1 MWRKGVEKM
10 FQKDSFG
17 TTEAQ
22 VKLATLHGKHAFPVG
37 GNIVEVNNVLEKVL
51 FALQIHAAAPK
62 YVLTRA
68 LYDNGDKVSLQS
80 ARFVVRPAVRDE
92 LAVADLKKTFQ
103 INAGEDFFDKFIS
116 EMAQW
121 FDLYQYHKQLQVN
134 VNELNTVVDELIAE
148 NEIPFAIQFSFGS
161 GLIDA
166 SDDHAVVGLS
176 ADVIANLGNLSLFD
190 ENMESRRNG
199 YKAKIVE
206 TLKECTKPYD
216 IVKVKNLVTKD
227 LGLYSRRALN
237 KLMRQFV
244 SRKVEFVRVGTGYVE
259 TETVFAIVDKVAV
272 TEKELAEIDATNA
285 LVIDNADASS
295 KEKEAGKTKIVVV
308 YRVSPFTKEEGTP
321 ADVKLADVI

>member
-1 MWRKGVEKM
+1 M

-17 TTEAQ
+17 TIEAQ
-22 VKLATLHGKHAFPVG
+22 LKLATLNGKHAFPVG
-37 GNIVEVNNVLEKVL
+37 GNITEVNNVLEKVL
-51 FALQIHAAAPK
+51 FALQIHPTAPK
-62 YVLTRA
+62 YVITRA
-68 LYDNGDKVSLQS
+68 LYPTVEGGTELQS

-92 LAVADLKKTFQ
+92 LAVADMKKTFQ
-103 INAGEDFFDKFIS
+103 INAGEDFFDKFIT

-134 VNELNTVVDELIAE
+134 VNELNAVVDSLIVE
-148 NEIPFAIQFSFGS
+148 HEIPFAIQFSFGD

-166 SDDHAVVGLS
+166 SDSYAIVGLS
-176 ADVIANLGNLSLFD
+176 AEIISNLGNLSLFD

-199 YKAKIVE
+199 YKARIVE
-206 TLKECTKPYD
+206 TLKQCTKPYD

-227 LGLYSRRALN
+227 LGLYSRRSLN

-259 TETVFAIVDKVAV
+259 TPEIFAIVDKVAV
-272 TEKELAEIDATNA
+272 TEEELANIDVTNA
-285 LVIDNADASS
+285 LVVDNADASS
-295 KEKEAGKTKIVVV
+295 KEKEAGKTKIVVA
-308 YRVSPFTKEEGTP
+308 YRVSPFSKEEGTP